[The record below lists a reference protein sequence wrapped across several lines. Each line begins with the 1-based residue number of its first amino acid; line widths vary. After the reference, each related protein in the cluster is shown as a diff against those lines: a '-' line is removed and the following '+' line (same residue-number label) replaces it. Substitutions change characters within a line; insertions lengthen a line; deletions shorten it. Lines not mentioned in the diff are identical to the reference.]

1 VQLTLSKC
9 KEQLTELAF
18 HPALIPLRRVRKSL
32 ANAYPSLLL
41 KLNHRKRAALAAE
54 FQGAGGVEQCIE
66 FTRRHM
72 SAGSCQIPWEIES
85 AMARIAQASPRIMG
99 EIGTSFGGT
108 SLLFTRFLPTLEK
121 LFCIDLY
128 VKNKEILRLLAPL
141 KLELRFF
148 DMPSYAEDSVE
159 RVRKFLGGR
168 MIDVLFIDGDHRY
181 EGVRQDF
188 ISYRD
193 FVRDGGLILF
203 HDIVEDRGGGRA
215 WAGGVPRLWK
225 ELAPLYPHG
234 EFVHS
239 HDQEGFGIGV
249 LTYSRR

>member
-1 VQLTLSKC
+1 LGVKLIDIDGRMY
-9 KEQLTELAF
+9 
-18 HPALIPLRRVRKSL
+18 HPVVKAGQITRQ
-32 ANAYPSLLL
+32 
-41 KLNHRKRAALAAE
+41 

-128 VKNKEILRLLAPL
+128 VKNKEILRLLAPP

-168 MIDVLFIDGDHRY
+168 MIDVLFIDGDHAY
-181 EGVRQDF
+181 ESVRNELNAIFSAIPDASALAHDSFFQSADSNYNVGPALAIDEVVGRF
-188 ISYRD
+188 PARFKVIKS
-193 FVRDGGLILF
+193 GLGLP
-203 HDIVEDRGGGRA
+203 GMT
-215 WAGGVPRLWK
+215 L
-225 ELAPLYPHG
+225 LAT
-234 EFVHS
+234 V
-239 HDQEGFGIGV
+239 
-249 LTYSRR
+249 